1 MKIEDKLIQL
11 GINQTLIEFYHG
23 RTRNKESQIIEIYA
37 CPFAWKRRMSGEI
50 QEEITVKVKLSNGR
64 IVCYMFD
71 IAKLRNKR
79 LNLLMN

>member
-23 RTRNKESQIIEIYA
+23 RTRNKESHIIEIYT

-50 QEEITVKVKLSNGR
+50 QEEITVKAKLSNGR